1 MGTFA
6 GNCHLTIICVLEHHF
21 LFMEFAQLNLERFK
35 FDFRHEIN
43 KYFQEISELSKLL
56 VDEGEVDFFFFG
68 FGGVIA
74 D

>member
-1 MGTFA
+1 MD
-6 GNCHLTIICVLEHHF
+6 
-21 LFMEFAQLNLERFK
+21 FAQLYLERFK